1 MKKTY
6 ALVFL
11 SVICSMSAS
20 AQKITLKKGEII
32 ENLPVNDSLSS
43 TFSLFLP
50 SNFTTDRQWPLL
62 VVFDMEGKERQA
74 LSMFL
79 ISAEKE
85 GYVLAAPKVLDSVS
99 ITNNM
104 VTTLGTIESVVGMLP
119 IKNERIYTAGTA
131 SGGRFASLTP
141 TFIKGIKG
149 VMTISASLANTELL
163 SSRQS
168 FHFIGM
174 VNRSN
179 YNYPTLLADEKLL
192 DTYKF
197 PNHIL
202 LFDGSNEWP
211 TNDYLSK
218 GMQLFTLQAMG
229 RKWIPKDSA
238 YIENA
243 FKEDLEKVNTLKN
256 SGKFIWAEQYL
267 GEMMSMYGAHK
278 NLDSLRLV
286 QKELRRNKQFRAMR
300 REEQAAFLKES
311 LLKQDY
317 QYYMEEDMLTYNFNN
332 LGWWNYQMT
341 EINKFVSSANT
352 FEVEM
357 GNRLLG
363 FVNALAADNIQM
375 VLSNEMVDEDALAFL
390 YMLKTLLEPENF
402 DFYLKTVSLSAKNED
417 FGTALFYLEEALKKG
432 FKDKDRLYGLEH
444 TALFRITPEFNTLVS
459 KYLKDALYDTIEE
472 E

>member
-6 ALVFL
+6 AIFFL
-11 SVICSMSAS
+11 SVICLTSVS
-20 AQKITLKKGEII
+20 AQKLTLKKGEII
-32 ENLPVNDSLSS
+32 EKLPVNDSLSS

-50 SNFTTDRQWPLL
+50 SDFTTDRQWPLL
-62 VVFDMEGKERQA
+62 VVFDMEGKGRQA

-79 ISAEKE
+79 TSAEKE

-119 IKNERIYTAGTA
+119 IKNERIYTAGAA
-131 SGGRFASLTP
+131 SGGRFASLVP

-149 VMTISASLANTELL
+149 VMVISASLANTELL
-163 SSRQS
+163 NSRQS

-174 VNRSN
+174 VNRNN

-202 LFDGSNEWP
+202 LFEGNNEWP

-229 RKWIPKDSA
+229 RKWVPKDSV

-286 QKELRRNKQFRAMR
+286 QREVRKNKQYRAMR

-317 QYYMEEDMLTYNFNN
+317 QYYMEEDMLTHNFNN

-341 EINKFVSSANT
+341 EVNKFVSSANT

-402 DFYLKTVSLSAKNED
+402 EFYLKTVSLSAKNED

-432 FKDKDRLYGLEH
+432 FKDKERLYGLEH

-459 KYLKDALYDTIEE
+459 KYLEDALYDTIEE

>member
-1 MKKTY
+1 
-6 ALVFL
+6 
-11 SVICSMSAS
+11 
-20 AQKITLKKGEII
+20 
-32 ENLPVNDSLSS
+32 
-43 TFSLFLP
+43 
-50 SNFTTDRQWPLL
+50 
-62 VVFDMEGKERQA
+62 
-74 LSMFL
+74 
-79 ISAEKE
+79 
-85 GYVLAAPKVLDSVS
+85 
-99 ITNNM
+99 
-104 VTTLGTIESVVGMLP
+104 
-119 IKNERIYTAGTA
+119 
-131 SGGRFASLTP
+131 LTP

-229 RKWIPKDSA
+229 RKWISKDSA